1 MAPRTEETLIR
12 AYQRNDHGTTL
23 NLEPG
28 YFERLVTQ
36 TQKMLENTVFSSGNP
51 VLLCHPLIR
60 SQLKK
65 LVERFIPN
73 LTIVSANEI
82 ATFARVKS
90 LGSVEA

>member
-1 MAPRTEETLIR
+1 
-12 AYQRNDHGTTL
+12 
-23 NLEPG
+23 
-28 YFERLVTQ
+28 
-36 TQKMLENTVFSSGNP
+36 

-60 SQLKK
+60 GQLRK